1 MIYLD
6 HAATTYVKKE
16 VVEEMSPYFNKKYGN
31 PSSLYSIGKENKL
44 AIDKARQQVALA
56 LNANDNEIFF
66 TSCGSEADNWA
77 LKGVAFA
84 NKLKGNHIIT
94 SCIEHP
100 AILNSCKWL
109 EQNGFRVTYLS
120 VDSEGL
126 INLSELKNSITKDT
140 ILISIMF
147 ANNEIGTLEPIKEI
161 SKIAKNSNIYFH
173 TDAVQA
179 VGNVEIDVKD
189 MGIDMLS
196 LSAHKFYGP
205 KGVGVLYIKEGT
217 QIDNYINGGSQERG
231 KRAGTENVA
240 GIVGL
245 GKAIE
250 LAYSDFENKN
260 KKLIRLREKLINE
273 VMEKIPYV
281 KLNGHRT
288 KRLPGNVNFSFD
300 GVEGES
306 ILLMLNMENICV
318 STGSACSSGS
328 SKPSHVLVAI
338 GLNDE
343 MCKGSLRL
351 TIGDENTDEDIEYTV
366 DCLEKIVERLREI
379 KK

>member
-6 HAATTYVKKE
+6 HAATTYVKEE
-16 VVEEMSPYFNKKYGN
+16 VLEEMSAYFNKKYGN

-44 AIDKARQQVALA
+44 AIDKARTQVAVA
-56 LNANDNEIFF
+56 LNANINEIFF

-77 LKGVAFA
+77 LKGIASA

-126 INLSELKNSITKDT
+126 INLSELKNSITQDT

-161 SKIAKNSNIYFH
+161 SRIAKNHDIYFH

-179 VGNVEIDVKD
+179 VGNVKIDVKD
-189 MGIDMLS
+189 IGVDMLS

-205 KGVGVLYIKEGT
+205 KGIGVLYIKEGT
-217 QIDNYINGGSQERG
+217 QIDNYINGGSQEKG

-250 LAYSDFENKN
+250 LAYTDFDSKN
-260 KKLIRLREKLINE
+260 NKLIRLREKLINE
-273 VMEKIPYV
+273 VMERIPYV